1 MAECTNLP
9 GVKLRVGFDARWY
22 NDSGVGTYVAGLLR
36 AMAGLRDE
44 IELIVYEAAGNAVPE
59 LPGAAVQRVSLNA
72 PKYSIAEGFE
82 LRRRVREDNLEIFHS
97 PFYRMPRG
105 LTCPAVVTVH
115 DLIPF
120 LFPIYAWPKQ
130 WMVRQGYQ
138 AAVRR
143 AGHIIAVS
151 GNTARDVREILGVA
165 EERVTVIPN
174 AAAQDCFHARICLGE
189 LESLHEKGIHPPYV
203 VAASARNWRIK
214 NLEGALQSVDV
225 TRRQTGAKLQTVV
238 YGPADG
244 LEAAGGE
251 AVWPDLN
258 LRSTGYLPPR
268 ELAALFRHA
277 HAFVMPARYE
287 GFGLPVLEA
296 MACGCAVI
304 TSNAGSLAEVAG
316 DGAQV
321 FAPQDVAGMAGAL
334 SGLLLNREERDHWR
348 AAALR
353 RAADFSWH
361 KAARETIS
369 VYHRTREAF
378 SALVGADVR
387 NKKFH

>member
-1 MAECTNLP
+1 MAEITNP
-9 GVKLRVGFDARWY
+9 PAGKLRVGFDARWY
-22 NDSGVGTYVAGLLR
+22 NDSGVGTYVANLLR
-36 AMAGLRDE
+36 AMAALPGE
-44 IELIVYEAAGNAVPE
+44 IELVVYEARGNAVPE
-59 LPGAAVQRVSLNA
+59 LRGPAVRRVAVNA
-72 PKYSIAEGFE
+72 PKYSIAEGSE
-82 LRRRVREDNLEIFHS
+82 LRRRLREDNVEIFHS

-120 LFPIYAWPKQ
+120 LFPIYAVPKQ
-130 WMVRQGYQ
+130 WMVRKGYR

-143 AGHIIAVS
+143 ARHIIAVS
-151 GNTARDVREILGVA
+151 GNTARDVRKILGVLDD
-165 EERVTVIPN
+165 RLTVIPN
-174 AAAQDCFHARICLGE
+174 AAEQDCFHAQICPGE
-189 LESLHEKGIHPPYV
+189 LESLDQKGVRPPYV
-203 VAASARNWRIK
+203 VIASARNWRTK
-214 NLEGALQSVDV
+214 NLEGALQTLDV
-225 TRRQTGAKLQTVV
+225 TRRQAGARFQTVV
-238 YGPADG
+238 YGPAEG

-251 AVWPDLN
+251 AAWPDLY
-258 LRSTGYLPPR
+258 LRRTGYIPPR

-321 FAPQDVAGMAGAL
+321 FAPQDIAGMAAAL
-334 SGLLLNREERDHWR
+334 SGLLLNREDRDHWR

-378 SALVGADVR
+378 CAAVGVDVR
-387 NKKFH
+387 SEKSY